1 LIPTK
6 EVPEGLENIMQL
18 LDSVFTRLP
27 ELKTNRLKLR
37 AMRMSD
43 ARDIYEYSCDP
54 QVARH
59 VLWEAHQNI
68 HQTRAYI
75 RYVLRQYR
83 AGTPSSFCIALKD
96 TGKVIGTIGFM
107 WVSNENRSAEVGY
120 SLSRTYWNQGIM
132 TEALREVLRFGFDEL
147 NLNRIEAQ
155 HECDNPASGKV
166 MEHVGM
172 RREGTLRQRLYNKSR
187 FVDVQLYAILRD
199 EWRRL
204 PGNGI

>member
-1 LIPTK
+1 M
-6 EVPEGLENIMQL
+6 PEGLENTMQL
-18 LDSVFTRLP
+18 FDNIFTRLP
-27 ELKTNRLKLR
+27 ELTTNRLILR
-37 AMRMSD
+37 NMRMSD

-59 VLWEAHQNI
+59 VLWEAHQSI
-68 HQTRAYI
+68 HQTKAYI

-83 AGTPSSFCIALKD
+83 MGSPSSFCIALKE

-120 SLSRTYWNQGIM
+120 SLSRAYWNRGYM
-132 TEALREVLRFGFDEL
+132 TEALAAVLRFGFEEL

-155 HECDNPASGKV
+155 FECDNPASGRV

-172 RREGTLRQRLYNKSR
+172 RREGTLKERLYNKSR
-187 FVDVQLYAILRD
+187 FVDVELYAILRE
-199 EWRRL
+199 EWRKLSGR
-204 PGNGI
+204 

>member
-1 LIPTK
+1 MIPTK
-6 EVPEGLENIMQL
+6 DVPEGLENIMQL

-27 ELKTNRLKLR
+27 ELTTNRLNLR

-83 AGTPSSFCIALKD
+83 AGIPSSFCIELKD

-120 SLSRTYWNQGIM
+120 SLSRSYWNKGIM
-132 TEALREVLRFGFDEL
+132 TEALREIMRFGFETL

-172 RREGTLRQRLYNKSR
+172 LREGTLRQRLYNKSR
-187 FVDVQLYAILRD
+187 FVDVELYAILRD
-199 EWRRL
+199 EWRKIQ
-204 PGNGI
+204 GNGR

>member
-1 LIPTK
+1 
-6 EVPEGLENIMQL
+6 MQL

-83 AGTPSSFCIALKD
+83 AGTPSSFCIELTD

-120 SLSRTYWNQGIM
+120 SLSRSYWNQGIM
-132 TEALREVLRFGFDEL
+132 TEALREILRFGFETL

-155 HECDNPASGKV
+155 YECDNPASGKV

-172 RREGTLRQRLYNKSR
+172 LREGTIRQRLYNKSR
-187 FVDVQLYAILRD
+187 FVDVELYAILRD

-204 PGNGI
+204 PGFGR

>member
-1 LIPTK
+1 M
-6 EVPEGLENIMQL
+6 PERLEITMQL
-18 LDSVFTRLP
+18 FDNVFARLP
-27 ELKTNRLKLR
+27 ELTTSRLILR
-37 AMRMSD
+37 NMRMND

-83 AGTPSSFCIALKD
+83 TGTPSSFCIALKE

-107 WVSNENRSAEVGY
+107 WVSSENRSAEVGY
-120 SLSRTYWNQGIM
+120 SLSRSYWNQGYM
-132 TEALREVLRFGFDEL
+132 TEALAAVLRFGFETL

-155 HECDNPASGKV
+155 HELDNPASGRV

-172 RREGTLRQRLYNKSR
+172 LREGTLRERLYNKSR
-187 FVDVQLYAILRD
+187 FVDVELYAILRE
-199 EWRRL
+199 EWRKL
-204 PGNGI
+204 NGR